1 MNRSTFQDVCL
12 AHLEQEMCSLTNRK
26 GDIGVKGG
34 QGVLQKITSAHDMA
48 LVSSPLLSAVY
59 KHTFVL
65 QKRMPFSYLI
75 VETFDYIYK
84 GCL

>member
-1 MNRSTFQDVCL
+1 MNRSTFQDV

-48 LVSSPLLSAVY
+48 LVSSPLFTAVMSG
-59 KHTFVL
+59 KN
-65 QKRMPFSYLI
+65 
-75 VETFDYIYK
+75 
-84 GCL
+84 